1 MKLFIFEGQKREPRI
16 FKTIQWLYF
25 KENDQLIFSFCNN
38 IHNLYKELHD
48 VFEGEGDIVS
58 VLRESAIKRGD
69 HSLDEI
75 TTSSDVSE
83 IYLFFDYDFQ
93 EKTVDLDVLNQHVKE
108 MLDFFTDET
117 DNGKLYINY
126 PMVESLRCTNELQ
139 DADYNSYVVT
149 RTECCD
155 FKNYV
160 TKKFTFYKNL
170 DFAVFQLD
178 KDGNIKIQSPES
190 EEKIRINWALI
201 NAQNL
206 IKASFL
212 CDVNEKTPSVEDIS
226 QKDIFDNQ
234 LSKYVSN
241 KPSEV
246 SILNSFPL
254 FLYEYFGISF

>member
-1 MKLFIFEGQKREPRI
+1 MKLFIFEGKKREPRI

-25 KENDQLIFSFCNN
+25 TENDQLIFSFCNN

-48 VFEGEGDIVS
+48 VFEGDGDIVS
-58 VLRESAIKRGD
+58 VLRESAIQRGD

-93 EKTVDLDVLNQHVKE
+93 EKTVDLDVMNQHVKD
-108 MLDFFTDET
+108 MLAFFNDET
-117 DNGKLYINY
+117 DNGKLFINY

-149 RTECCD
+149 RKECCD

-160 TKKFTFYKNL
+160 TKKFPFYKNL

-178 KDGNIKIQSPES
+178 QDGNIKIQSLES
-190 EEKIRINWALI
+190 EEKIRINWTLI
-201 NAQNL
+201 NAQN
-206 IKASFL
+206 IAKASFL
-212 CDVNEKTPSVEDIS
+212 CDINEKVPTIEDIS
-226 QKDIFDNQ
+226 QKEIFENQ

-241 KPSEV
+241 EPSEV

-254 FLYEYFGISF
+254 FLYEYFGKSV